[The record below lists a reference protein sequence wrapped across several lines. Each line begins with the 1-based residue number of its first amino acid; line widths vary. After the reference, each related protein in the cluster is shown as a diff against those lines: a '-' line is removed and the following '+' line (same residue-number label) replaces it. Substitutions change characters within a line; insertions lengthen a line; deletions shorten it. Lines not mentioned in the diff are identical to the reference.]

1 MKKTWEGIHNVLARK
16 LKNTKPLT
24 FIKDPNSSD
33 PSFAFSKV
41 TTKSL
46 ASGTGS

>member
-16 LKNTKPLT
+16 LKNTKPIT

-33 PSFAFSKV
+33 PSFAFNVV
-41 TTKSL
+41 TPNC
-46 ASGTGS
+46 